1 MHPSRFHFPA
11 HGASVYWLQPPPYLR
26 WAAAAVLVVGAFLW
40 DLRVPLPNRIRLQR
54 AISAGARLG
63 ADDIVWR
70 RLPEGAFTV
79 PDLTTAVAAVDLEAG
94 EPISAVV
101 LAGPIVVP
109 DGWWAIPIDVSSHA
123 GPGDEVLLI
132 VVDPPLTLS
141 GIVIEPQVGD
151 ATSLDHRPAL
161 VAVPGI
167 TSAARCRRRRGAAVG
182 DRGQTM
188 MTRPVVS
195 TRGHLHA
202 VGSHPGTHRKFLPA
216 SSSAHLI
223 LVPAARDG

>member
-1 MHPSRFHFPA
+1 
-11 HGASVYWLQPPPYLR
+11 VYWLQPPPYLR

-40 DLRVPLPNRIRLQR
+40 DLRGAAAEPHPFAAR

-79 PDLTTAVAAVDLEAG
+79 PDLSTAVAAVDLEAG
-94 EPISAVV
+94 EPISAAV

-161 VAVPGI
+161 VAVPG
-167 TSAARCRRRRGAAVG
+167 SQAPLVAAAAEARLLV
-182 DRGQTM
+182 TAV
-188 MTRPVVS
+188 RP
-195 TRGHLHA
+195 
-202 VGSHPGTHRKFLPA
+202 
-216 SSSAHLI
+216 
-223 LVPAARDG
+223 